1 MHWAYCRTSSTKKL
15 LINRQ
20 YTGLIIAFAGQT
32 LQVKELDLLEKIEKI
47 ANPLK
52 NEGEWISYLDIVED
66 GDRLVL
72 KEMKQEGKCGTECKT
87 IQKAAEGILESADT
101 DIAEKLWQVSS
112 SEEAL
117 KVVSYPFL
125 NAIWKEEG
133 TMPTEERGVCQMKT
147 EGNTRRR
154 LFGGD
159 KRLTFLMNLARVVSR
174 KVLPRGPRDVFAIF
188 KLKLLDLLSE
198 KLLLF
203 LPFSL

>member
-1 MHWAYCRTSSTKKL
+1 MCICIGHPCRIISTEKL
-15 LINRQ
+15 LIHRR
-20 YTGLIIAFAGQT
+20 YTGLIIAFAGQN

-117 KVVSYPFL
+117 QVISYPFL
-125 NAIWKEEG
+125 NAIWKEKG
-133 TMPTEERGVCQMKT
+133 TMPTAERGVCQMKA
-147 EGNTRRR
+147 EGNSRRR

-159 KRLTFLMNLARVVSR
+159 KHPTLPMSLARVVSR
-174 KVLPRGPRDVFAIF
+174 NC
-188 KLKLLDLLSE
+188 
-198 KLLLF
+198 F
-203 LPFSL
+203 LESRVMCML